1 LQLVARQT
9 AASSTLAAAAA
20 AAAGGGGENAELTMY
35 RRCVYPPTD

>member
-20 AAAGGGGENAELTMY
+20 AAGRGGENAELTMY